1 MNAFI
6 RQLAGSIL
14 LVVLVAG
21 QSPKAHR
28 FSLLEPGIFHGTDVR
43 LAQPVAWVGIY
54 CNENACNARPTTVR
68 STRAPDPLGED
79 APDAPTATS
88 IDVSSRNQPLFL
100 VRGIAASPRPVP
112 TFFVGQQSMSAGDHF
127 DIARLKSEYAL
138 HVEGTQTKDDT
149 LPAGS
154 RLVLSHGLVKQDL
167 FLVPKTANDP
177 YITVLWVGDLDGD
190 GKPDFYVDSTW
201 HYNISHKVLW
211 LSSLAKPGQIV
222 GKAAV
227 FTTIGC

>member
-1 MNAFI
+1 MNAFFL
-6 RQLAGSIL
+6 QLAGSIP
-14 LVVLVAG
+14 LVVLVSG
-21 QSPKAHR
+21 QSPSSHR
-28 FSLLEPGIFHGTDVR
+28 FSLLEPGIFHGEDVR
-43 LAQPVAWVGIY
+43 LAQPAAWVGIY

-68 STRAPDPLGED
+68 STRTPDPLGED

-88 IDVSSRNQPLFL
+88 IEVSGPSQPLFL
-100 VRGIAASPRPVP
+100 VRGITASPRLVP
-112 TFFVGQQSMSAGDHF
+112 TFFVGSQSMIAGDHF

-138 HVEGTQTKDDT
+138 HVEGTQTKDDI

-154 RLVLSHGLVKQDL
+154 RLVLSHGSVTQEL

-177 YITVLWVGDLDGD
+177 YISVLWVGDLDGD
-190 GKPDFYVDSTW
+190 GKPDFYIDSTW
-201 HYNISHKVLW
+201 HYNVSYKVLW

-227 FTTIGC
+227 FKTIGC